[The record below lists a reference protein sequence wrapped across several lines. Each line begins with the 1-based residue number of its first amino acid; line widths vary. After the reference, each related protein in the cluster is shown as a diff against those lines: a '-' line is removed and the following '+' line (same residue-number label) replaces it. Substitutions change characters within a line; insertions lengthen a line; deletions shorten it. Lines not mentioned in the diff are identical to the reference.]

1 MKKQISKINFSIGCM
16 LLLSVTLGFSQ
27 SDSILA
33 DFNVVQNN
41 GKVYLSWVI
50 KEGRT
55 CNGTQIFRSADSF
68 QFIKIGEIVGVC
80 GSSTEPVP
88 YNFTDDNPIKN
99 SVNYYRL
106 ELGSYGTSQIVSVE
120 IIDIANDG
128 YQIRPNPASTK
139 TKIYFDNNS
148 KQLHHFSLFDV
159 NGFYCTSLSAKDD
172 FLDYDVTHLPNGIY
186 FFTILNSE
194 NILKAKGKLNVV
206 H

>member
-1 MKKQISKINFSIGCM
+1 MRKINFNICCV
-16 LLLSVTLGFSQ
+16 LLITVTSGFSQ
-27 SDSILA
+27 SDSIL
-33 DFNVVQNN
+33 DNFTVFENN
-41 GKVYLSWVI
+41 GKVYLNWII
-50 KEGRT
+50 KSGRT
-55 CNGTQIFRSADSF
+55 CNGTQIFRSTDSL
-68 QFIKIGEIVGVC
+68 QFLKIGSIAGVC

-88 YNFTDDNPIKN
+88 YNFTDDNPITN

-106 ELGSYGTSQIVSVE
+106 ELGSYGTSHVLSVE

-139 TKIYFDNNS
+139 TRIYFDNNS
-148 KQLHHFSLFDV
+148 KQLHHFSLFNV
-159 NGFYCTSLSAKDD
+159 NGFYCTSLISKDD
-172 FLDYDVTHLPNGIY
+172 YLDFDVSNLQNGIY